1 MLDREDENLALVL
14 EAFRSVLGHELRSHD
29 DFFESGGDSVASE
42 AVLLRLEEATGLTL
56 PGWTLLD
63 HPTAERVAAF
73 LDREV
78 AGSC

>member
-1 MLDREDENLALVL
+1 MPDRDGTTLELVL
-14 EAFRSVLGHELRSHD
+14 DAFRSALGAEPRPGE
-29 DFFESGGDSVASE
+29 DFFEAGGDSVASE

-73 LDREV
+73 LDREIQ
-78 AGSC
+78 ASR